1 VARIRAGEGAERLFG
16 SLLESAPDGMVIVGH
31 DGRIAL
37 VNAQTEQLFGY
48 ARDELVG
55 QPVEVLVP
63 TSMRAAHAAHRTG
76 FSDHSAARPMGAG
89 MDLLGQRKDG
99 TTFPVEISLAPL
111 DTEEGHFVSAAVR
124 DVSER
129 RRAVQ
134 ALEASERR
142 LAALVGNASE
152 MIYVLDP
159 EGRVTYANPA
169 AIAVMGDPEELAEPG
184 AVLSRLHA
192 DDRER
197 GLAEMRRRLEQPG
210 GETWTD
216 FRSRD
221 RNGRWR
227 NLEGL
232 ATNLTDDP
240 SVGGIV
246 VHARDVTERVRAAKL
261 LAAQREVLVRIATG
275 EPLAVC
281 LEAVADLVL
290 EQLPG
295 ALVQLG
301 VVDRN
306 LAGPVR
312 LLVRKGAMENA
323 EGPAQCAQAMTQVLA
338 SRRPDQLAFHDLHCE
353 RLRGTTALPL
363 VGSTSEDLLGILT
376 VCVPEP
382 AMLEELDPGVL
393 DVARSMAKIAL
404 ERQRDLDR
412 LMEMALHDEL
422 TGLPNRTLFLDRLR
436 QALEAERRTGTM
448 SAVLFCDVDNLKV
461 VNDSLGHSV
470 GDQLL
475 RDVAARIDEL
485 LRPGD
490 TVARFGGDEFVVLAS
505 ELRSEEEALLVAERI
520 VRQVRT
526 PLSVGGLDR
535 VVTLSVGL
543 AVATAPS
550 ADADALLAQAD
561 AALYRAKALGRNRA
575 EIFDADLQQLARARL
590 ETESALRSALAEGQ
604 MSLHFQPQVDVL
616 SGEVTCAE
624 VLLRWHRPEHG
635 AVSPAEFVPLAEET
649 GLIVPIGEWVIRD
662 ACRQAATW
670 VAAGRPMALA
680 VNVSARQLTHSDI
693 ASVVQSAL
701 LESGLSPQL
710 LRLEVTETAIMED
723 VGVLNE
729 TLDRLTR
736 LGVTISIDDFG
747 TGYSSLLYLKRLPVS
762 ELKID
767 SAFVQGLG
775 TDVEDETIVT
785 GIVQLARALG
795 LTTVAEGVETQEQ
808 LTWVRRLG
816 CTTAQGFLLGRPM
829 PANVFWQ
836 WLVAKHGP
844 EVPQP
849 RTPLRLVDGVS

>member
-1 VARIRAGEGAERLFG
+1 MARIRAGEGAERLFG
-16 SLLESAPDGMVIVGH
+16 SLLESAPDGMVIVGR

-37 VNAQTEQLFGY
+37 VNAQTERLFGY

-63 TSMRAAHAAHRTG
+63 TAMRGAHRAHRGG
-76 FSDHSAARPMGAG
+76 FFAHSAVRPMGAG

-169 AIAVMGDPEELAEPG
+169 TIEVMGDLEELAEPG
-184 AVLSRLHA
+184 AVFTRLHP
-192 DDRER
+192 DDLAR
-197 GLAEMRRRLEQPG
+197 GLEEMERRLKQAG

-216 FRSRD
+216 FRSLD
-221 RNGRWR
+221 RKGRWR
-227 NLEGL
+227 CLEGL

-240 SVGGIV
+240 SVGGVV
-246 VHARDVTERVRAAKL
+246 VHARDVTERVRDAKL
-261 LAAQREVLVRIATG
+261 LAAQREVLMRIATG
-275 EPLAVC
+275 EQLSTC

-295 ALVQLG
+295 ALVQVG
-301 VVDRN
+301 VLDRN
-306 LAGPVR
+306 GGPVH
-312 LLVRKGAMENA
+312 LLVRKGAVDSAREA
-323 EGPAQCAQAMTQVLA
+323 EHCARVMTHALVGG
-338 SRRPDQLAFHDLHCE
+338 SRDQLSFHDLACA
-353 RLRGTTALPL
+353 RLQGTTALPL
-363 VGSTSEDLLGILT
+363 LGATSDDVLGVLT
-376 VCVPEP
+376 VCVPDE
-382 AMLEELDPGVL
+382 AMLQQVDPGVL
-393 DVARSMAKIAL
+393 DVARSMAQIAL

-436 QALEAERRTGTM
+436 QALEAERRTG
-448 SAVLFCDVDNLKV
+448 SVAAVLFCDVDNFKV
-461 VNDSLGHSV
+461 INDSLGHSV

-475 RDVAARIDEL
+475 RDVAARIHDL

-490 TVARFGGDEFVVLAS
+490 TVARFGGDEFVVLATD
-505 ELRSEEEALLVAERI
+505 LRSEEEALLVAERI
-520 VRQVRT
+520 VREVRT
-526 PLSVGGLDR
+526 PVSLAGLDR

-543 AVATAPS
+543 SVAHGGA

-561 AALYRAKALGRNRA
+561 AALYRAKAMGRDRA
-575 EIFDADLQQLARARL
+575 EVFDADLQQLARVRL
-590 ETESALRSALAEGQ
+590 DTESALRTALADAQ
-604 MSLHFQPQVDVL
+604 LSLHFQPQVDVL
-616 SGEVTCAE
+616 SGQVTCAE
-624 VLLRWHRPEHG
+624 VLLRWERPEHG
-635 AVSPAEFVPLAEET
+635 FVSPAQFVPLAEET
-649 GLIVPIGEWVIRD
+649 GLIVPIGEWVLRES
-662 ACRQAATW
+662 CRQAAAW
-670 VAAGRPMALA
+670 VDAGRTVALA

-701 LESGLSPQL
+701 LESGLAPHL

-723 VGVLNE
+723 VEVLNE
-729 TLDRLTR
+729 TLERLTA

-747 TGYSSLLYLKRLPVS
+747 TGYSSLLYLKRLPVA

-795 LTTVAEGVETQEQ
+795 LTTVAEGVETHEQ

-829 PANVFWQ
+829 PPDAFWA
-836 WLVAKHGP
+836 WLRAKDGP
-844 EVPQP
+844 EVPHP
-849 RTPLRLVDGVS
+849 RSQLRLVDGVS